1 MPWRS
6 LEDPDN
12 PENRNAGNVGDLVK
26 HTVYLTA
33 LRSLLAQPEWGQQ
46 LRLRE
51 CHAGRAIYRVAAT
64 DPRRALLDRLQNS
77 VTPLAVAQRDCLD
90 ALGLEGDER
99 RHWYAGSSLLTASA
113 LRQASPSAADSSH
126 DAYEWDPRTRQLLV
140 AAQQAAGLPA
150 ARVPRRGEDERF
162 DGETHIA
169 DRIDDWDR
177 RDVLL
182 LDPFGLWI
190 HAKHAER
197 RARYK
202 RIVEGMARR
211 GDDAP
216 CMLMFWTWGGAHDLA
231 RMDLK
236 GDGARVQDGYQ
247 PLAAILRGAGHH
259 PIVVSWRTE
268 LAFAMWVIVPPA
280 LRASLRDELH
290 DACSQLLDALA
301 LDAELEVW
309 LDGETG

>member
-6 LEDPDN
+6 LQDPDN
-12 PENRNAGNVGDLVK
+12 PENRNAGNAGDLVK

-33 LRSLLAQPEWGQQ
+33 LRSLLAQPEWRKQ

-64 DPRRALLDRLQNS
+64 DPRRALLDRLQAS
-77 VTPLAVAQRDCLD
+77 ATLLAVAQRNCFE

-99 RHWYAGSSLLTASA
+99 RDWYAGSSLLNAWA
-113 LRQASPSAADSSH
+113 LHDATPSGGDSSH
-126 DAYEWDPRTRQLLV
+126 AAYEWDPRTRQLLV
-140 AAQQAAGLPA
+140 AAQHAADLPTA
-150 ARVPRRGEDERF
+150 QVPRRGEDERF
-162 DGETHIA
+162 DGETYIA

-177 RDVLL
+177 RDVVL

-202 RIVEGMARR
+202 RIVQGMARR
-211 GDDAP
+211 GNDAP
-216 CMLMFWTWGGAHDLA
+216 SMLMFWTWGGAHDLA
-231 RMDLK
+231 RKDLK
-236 GDGARVQDGYQ
+236 GAGSHVPDGYQ
-247 PLAAILRGAGHH
+247 PLASILRSAGHH

-268 LAFAMWVIVPPA
+268 LSFAMWVIVPPA
-280 LRASLRDELH
+280 LRVSLRDELRE
-290 DACSQLLDALA
+290 ACSQLLHALR
-301 LDAELEVW
+301 LDVDLEVW
-309 LDGETG
+309 LESETG